1 MTNRDQRTNRGGV
14 PAELDAA
21 AVLALLGRHRSIR
34 RFRDDPV
41 DDEVVRV
48 AVRAAQQASTSS
60 NVQGYALLRVRDA
73 ARRAQLAHLAGDQVQ
88 VERAGAF
95 FVVCADQ
102 RRHALAAADEGRAYE
117 PNLETFLVAVIDAAL
132 FAQNLIVAF
141 EAHGLGI
148 CCIGGLR
155 NRLPEVDALLALP
168 EHVLPLFGLC
178 VGVPDEAPVLRPR
191 LPLDAVLL
199 EERYPD
205 DAAMRAAMDRYDA
218 AMREYYLARTGKPH
232 TWRGGVT
239 RKFERPVREH
249 LHHFYASKGA
259 RWR

>member
-1 MTNRDQRTNRGGV
+1 M
-14 PAELDAA
+14 PADPEEI
-21 AVLALLGRHRSIR
+21 LALLRRHKTIR
-34 RFRDDPV
+34 RFRAAPLPDGLV
-41 DDEVVRV
+41 HAAV
-48 AVRAAQQASTSS
+48 AAAQHASSSS
-60 NVQGYALLRVRDA
+60 NVQAYSLLRIRA
-73 ARRAQLAHLAGDQVQ
+73 AATRARLAELTGGQPQVA
-88 VERAGAF
+88 EAGAF
-95 FVVCADQ
+95 FVVSADQ
-102 RRHALAAADEGRAYE
+102 RRHALVAEAEGRPYE
-117 PNLETFLVAVIDAAL
+117 PNLETFLVGAIDAAL
-132 FAQNLIVAF
+132 FAQNLALAF

-178 VGVPDEAPVLRPR
+178 VGVPDEAPALRPR